1 MENKLQQAKD
11 TIAKNYRRN
20 NWQHFKDMS
29 ASGFGG
35 ISEKMLE
42 DVAIEYNRLCNEWIS
57 VDEPVNE
64 EIIDEQLILVL
75 EYLDYSRLTIVGYF
89 DGYEFRNLETG
100 DVFYNVIL
108 YKPLPQPPTK

>member
-11 TIAKNYRRN
+11 AVAKNYGYESWKEFEDLCDYAKQSERII
-20 NWQHFKDMS
+20 KDT
-29 ASGFGG
+29 
-35 ISEKMLE
+35 
-42 DVAIEYNRLCNEWIS
+42 AIEYNRLCNEWIS